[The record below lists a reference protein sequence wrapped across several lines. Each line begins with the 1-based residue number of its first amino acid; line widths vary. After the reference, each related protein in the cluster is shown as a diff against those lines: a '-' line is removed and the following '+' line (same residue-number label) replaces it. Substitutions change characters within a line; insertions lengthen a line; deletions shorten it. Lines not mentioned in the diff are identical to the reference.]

1 MKLTLNTKTLATAL
15 SKAQSVV
22 ESRNT
27 IPILANVLLQVTDD
41 ALTIEGTDLDSS
53 LCVTVKDVAV
63 SQAGDTTVNAK
74 MFSDIIRKLPDGD
87 CTVEASDKELVVKAG
102 RSRFKLGVLP
112 SIDWPV
118 LTYQEPVASFEMAG
132 LELKQAFDGLSFAMS
147 QEETRYYLCGIYA
160 HSHEGRLR
168 FVATDGHRLS
178 RSDTVQHDMPLEKG
192 IIIPRKAVIEASKL
206 FADSVTVTVSYS
218 DKSIVFES
226 DGVTLRTKLIDGTF
240 PEYQRVIPQ
249 SNTMKMTVTAS
260 ALKPMID
267 RVSAVSDGKT
277 RAVKLEWKEGTVTAT
292 VSQDQNTASDSVD
305 ADTSAG
311 EIKVG
316 VNSRYL
322 VDALSQF
329 DGDVEFA
336 FDDPMTPILLSD
348 GKNEDYLTLIMPM
361 RV

>member
-1 MKLTLNTKTLATAL
+1 MKLTINTKALASAL
-15 SKAQSVV
+15 SKTQSVV

-27 IPILANVLLQVTDD
+27 IPVLANVLLQVTDD

-53 LCVTVKDVAV
+53 LRMTVTDIVV
-63 SQAGDTTVNAK
+63 STTGSTTVNAK

-87 CTVEASDKELVVKAG
+87 CTVEATDKELVVKSG

-118 LTYQEPVASFEMAG
+118 LTYQEPVSSFEMSG
-132 LELKQAFDGLSFAMS
+132 PEIKGAFDGLAFCMS
-147 QEETRYYLCGIYA
+147 QEEARYFLCGIYA
-160 HSHEGRLR
+160 HTHEGRLR

-178 RSDTVQHDMPLEKG
+178 RVDTIDHVMPLDKG

-206 FADSVTVTVSYS
+206 FADSVNVTVSYS
-218 DKSIVFES
+218 DTAISFSQDNI
-226 DGVTLRTKLIDGTF
+226 TLRTKLIDGTF

-249 SNTMKMTVTAS
+249 SNDLKMTVAAS

-267 RVSAVSDGKT
+267 RVSAVSDGKS
-277 RAVKLEWKEGTVTAT
+277 RAVKLEWKEGAVTAT

-305 ADTSAG
+305 SDTAAG
-311 EIKVG
+311 SIAVG

-336 FDDPMTPILLSD
+336 FADPMTPILLTD
-348 GKNEDYLTLIMPM
+348 PKDEDYLTLVMPM
-361 RV
+361 RT

>member
-1 MKLTLNTKTLATAL
+1 MKLTLNTKALATAL

-22 ESRNT
+22 EARNT
-27 IPILANVLLQVTDD
+27 IPVLSNVLLQVS
-41 ALTIEGTDLDSS
+41 AEGLTIEGTDLDSS
-53 LCVTVKDVAV
+53 LRVAV
-63 SQAGDTTVNAK
+63 TDVVVQSEGSTTVNAK

-87 CTVEASDKELVVKAG
+87 CTLTATEQNLTITSGKSK
-102 RSRFKLGVLP
+102 FKLGVLP
-112 SIDWPV
+112 SVDWPT
-118 LTYQEPVASFEMAG
+118 LTYQEAVASFEMAG
-132 LELKQAFDGLSFAMS
+132 AEMKDIFDGLSFAMS

-160 HSHEGRLR
+160 HSFEGRLR

-178 RSDTVQHDMPLEKG
+178 RSDTITHDMPMDKG
-192 IIIPRKAVIEASKL
+192 IIIPRKAVIEAGKL
-206 FADSVTVTVSYS
+206 FADTMSVKVSYS
-218 DKSIVFES
+218 DKSITFES
-226 DGVTLRTKLIDGTF
+226 DSVTLRTKLIDGAY

-249 SNTMKMTVTAS
+249 SNGMKMTVSAS

-267 RVSAVSDGKT
+267 RVSAVSDGKS
-277 RAVKLEWKEGTVTAT
+277 RAVKLDWREGSVTAT

-305 ADTSAG
+305 AETNG
-311 EIKVG
+311 EIEIG

-322 VDALSQF
+322 VDAMSQF

-336 FDDPMTPILLSD
+336 FADPMTPILLSD